1 MAGGPDINP
10 VVMVDN
16 RLSITY
22 DEKDLE
28 EINNAQTLL
37 DGGSSPMKQKKRV
50 ASPRAGSMRNRDEQF
65 VMFNDFP
72 IKFATRHRNKAAFVE
87 ESVQGNQLLIAM
99 SSQGSAWLT
108 ESDEQ

>member
-1 MAGGPDINP
+1 
-10 VVMVDN
+10 
-16 RLSITY
+16 
-22 DEKDLE
+22 
-28 EINNAQTLL
+28 
-37 DGGSSPMKQKKRV
+37 
-50 ASPRAGSMRNRDEQF
+50 MRNRDEQF